1 MSGLVFDLNKTE
13 YIIDG
18 NNKVFEDTG
27 FEGLDFQVF
36 VEPLT
41 RQNFMRLRSKYTK
54 IKKGVEVRNDDEL
67 EKDLFMKQVK
77 NWKNIKKTAKEELIC
92 CEDTKKELLQKKFF
106 FCNLINAAALGF
118 QLEIEEDKAVEKK
131 TC

>member
-1 MSGLVFDLNKTE
+1 MSLVFDLNKTE

-18 NNKVFEDTG
+18 DNKVFEDTG

-54 IKKGVEVRNDDEL
+54 IKKGIEVRQDDL
-67 EKDLFMKQVK
+67 IEKDLFMKQVK
-77 NWKNIKKTAKEELIC
+77 GWKNIKSSDKTEIIC
-92 CEDTKKELLQKKFF
+92 CDDTKQEFLSKKFF
-106 FCNLINAAALGF
+106 FCNLINAACLGF
-118 QLEIEEDKAVEKK
+118 QLEVEEEKAVEKK
-131 TC
+131 I